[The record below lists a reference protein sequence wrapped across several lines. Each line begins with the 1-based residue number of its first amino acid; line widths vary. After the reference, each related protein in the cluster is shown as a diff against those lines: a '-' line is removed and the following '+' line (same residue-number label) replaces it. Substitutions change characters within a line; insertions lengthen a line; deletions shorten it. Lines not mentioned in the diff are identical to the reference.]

1 MDTTRIGQRLRELR
15 LQRGIGQAELARQLE
30 ISPAYLNLL
39 EKGRRNLQFPLLVRA
54 LEMLGIEL
62 EAFMGSLGEQPPDDV
77 LAHLLDDPLAQ
88 SLELDRADLARM
100 RAEPRVAST
109 IAALFHLYKNTRAQ
123 LDTAVSKLQSD
134 LPLPMG
140 YAPGDEVTDFLQ
152 DNDNYFPELEE
163 FADQVRTDGKL
174 PRRFVSDQLMAV
186 MRESF
191 GIEVSVDVP
200 RGSSSVVRE
209 LDRESGSLK
218 VSSSLS
224 ENALKFQLGHVIGLR
239 MLDDSGVHERLIA
252 VARPRHAETA
262 RLIKIHLANYFAG
275 ALLLPYGAFFDEIQ
289 RTRYDI
295 EKVATAFESSYETV
309 AHRCCNLND
318 PERPGVPLHFVRVDI
333 AGNISKRYSASGFRF
348 PQGHGS
354 CPKLAVH
361 AAFLTPAVIT
371 KQYSVRPDGSS
382 YFCFAKVISDPRGGS
397 VVRGTSY
404 SIGLGCAAKDAHQ
417 FVYADDL
424 PKPDLDN
431 PRTAIPIGLSCR
443 FCERTD
449 CNQRSAPSYKYAHAV
464 DEYVKKDNFFSP
476 ITGADSGAIE

>member
-15 LQRGIGQAELARQLE
+15 LQRGISQAELARQLE
-30 ISPAYLNLL
+30 ISAAYLNLL

-54 LEMLGIEL
+54 LDMLSVEL
-62 EAFMGSLGEQPPDDV
+62 ESFMGSLGEQPPDDV

-123 LDTAVSKLQSD
+123 LDTAVSKLQTD

-152 DNDNYFPELEE
+152 EHNNYFPELEQ
-163 FADQVRTDGKL
+163 FAEKVRTDGKL
-174 PRRFVSDQLMAV
+174 PRRFVSDQLVAL
-186 MRESF
+186 MRNEFDVEVIVES
-191 GIEVSVDVP
+191 P
-200 RGSSSVVRE
+200 RGRSSVVRE
-209 LDRESGSLK
+209 LDRGAKTLK
-218 VSSSLS
+218 VSSTLS
-224 ENALKFQLGHVIGLR
+224 ENALKFQLGHVIGLF
-239 MLDDSGVHERLIA
+239 MLEQSGVHERLIEQ
-252 VARPRHAETA
+252 ARPRHAETA

-275 ALLLPYGAFFDEIQ
+275 ALLLPYSPFFDEIQ

-295 EKVATAFESSYETV
+295 DKIATAFESSYETV

-318 PERPGVPLHFVRVDI
+318 PARPGVPLHFVRVDI

-361 AAFLTPAVIT
+361 VSFVTPAVIT
-371 KQYSVRPDGSS
+371 KQYSVRPDGST

-424 PKPDLDN
+424 PRPDLEN
-431 PRTAIPIGLSCR
+431 PRSAIPIGLSCR

-449 CNQRSAPSYKYAHAV
+449 CNQRSAPSYKFAHAV

-476 ITGADSGAIE
+476 LTNSDAIE